1 GKRLMIL
8 AHHYQQDEVIQHAD
22 FIGGSLKARAT
33 CQTILNWV
41 DQLPKAL
48 TPEKKAVVNF
58 FV

>member
-1 GKRLMIL
+1 MIL
-8 AHHYQQDEVIQHAD
+8 AHHYQQDEVIEQAD
-22 FIGGSLKARAT
+22 FIGDSLKARAT

-48 TPEKKAVVNF
+48 TFGKNAVVNF